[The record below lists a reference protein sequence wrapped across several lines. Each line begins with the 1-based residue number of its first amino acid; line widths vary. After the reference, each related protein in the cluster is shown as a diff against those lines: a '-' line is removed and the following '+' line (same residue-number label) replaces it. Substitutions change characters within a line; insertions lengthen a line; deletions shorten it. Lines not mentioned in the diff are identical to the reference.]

1 MKHTRIALLAAAAL
15 WGLPAAG
22 FAQEGEEVLDADAPA
37 AEGEGAEPADAPA
50 EGGEEF
56 NDAEFEE
63 KGEGVGD
70 ICEIDPAA
78 CPTLDMAKE
87 ANKPL
92 GETIKAVQQRFIIKK
107 HRFELQPFWG
117 ITLNDQFV
125 GHPGPGLAA
134 NFYITEVMA
143 VGINGQ
149 YYDPFNNES
158 AFNAQVRRAARVGVP
173 LTEYQ
178 WAAAANF
185 SYMPASGKF
194 SGFGNFIFHYDMYVV
209 GGIGAISTRPIAVI
223 DPDYRNFSYQPH
235 VDFNVGL
242 GLKIFFN
249 RWFAAVL
256 EVRDYIFIDQLENL
270 VVPADPAD
278 RANSATWLGDTS
290 LTNNVQAQLGV
301 SVFIPFSFKYRL
313 PKAGADTAGGAK

>member
-1 MKHTRIALLAAAAL
+1 MTHTRIALLAAAAL
-15 WGLPAAG
+15 WGLPAVG
-22 FAQEGEEVLDADAPA
+22 FAQEGEEAPA
-37 AEGEGAEPADAPA
+37 ADEAPAEGEGAPEGEGAVPA

-56 NDAEFEE
+56 DDSEFEGE
-63 KGEGVGD
+63 GGEGVGD

-87 ANKPL
+87 AAKPL
-92 GETIKAVQQRFIIKK
+92 DETIKAVQQRFIIKK
-107 HRFELQPFWG
+107 HRFEIQPFWG
-117 ITLNDQFV
+117 QTLNDQFV
-125 GHPGPGLAA
+125 QHPGPGVAA

-149 YYDPFNNES
+149 YYEPFNNES

-194 SGFGNFIFHYDMYVV
+194 AGFGNFIFHYDMYVV
-209 GGIGAISTRPIAVI
+209 GGVGALSTRPIAVI
-223 DPDYRNFSYQPH
+223 DPDYRNFQYQPH
-235 VDFNVGL
+235 VAFNVGA
-242 GLKIFFN
+242 GLKIFFH

-270 VVPADPAD
+270 EVG
-278 RANSATWLGDTS
+278 AT
-290 LTNNVQAQLGV
+290 
-301 SVFIPFSFKYRL
+301 P
-313 PKAGADTAGGAK
+313 